1 MQALKE
7 NGEFT
12 DEVVTQDMT
21 KAQKKRYMKNKS
33 KNNN

>member
-12 DEVVTQDMT
+12 DEVVTQLAVMAECVIDYYRV
-21 KAQKKRYMKNKS
+21 K
-33 KNNN
+33 